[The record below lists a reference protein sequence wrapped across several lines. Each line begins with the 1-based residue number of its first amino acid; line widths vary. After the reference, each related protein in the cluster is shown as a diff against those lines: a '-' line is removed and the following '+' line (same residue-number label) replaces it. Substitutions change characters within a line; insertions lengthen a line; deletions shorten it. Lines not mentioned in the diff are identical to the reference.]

1 LALSVLQRWE
11 RGYRQ
16 TLRAFFDILES
27 VTVTLINSLFRV
39 LGSTGLAWCPTQ
51 FAVKPK
57 SGLVAMSYSCY
68 PFSFTRAGEQWLLTS
83 LHISLLPSS

>member
-1 LALSVLQRWE
+1 LDLRILERWE

-16 TLRAFFDILES
+16 TLRALFDTLES
-27 VTVTLINSLFRV
+27 ATVTLINPPFRV
-39 LGSTGLAWCPTQ
+39 LGFTGLAWSPTQ

-57 SGLVAMSYSCY
+57 SGLVAMSYSRY